1 LAKKL
6 RDEGSGNTLKELT
19 AALDQIA
26 FDGVK
31 PGAAGNYFQVRG
43 SMKNLFW
50 SLIILF
56 AGVRAVNA
64 QQPYF
69 YNKTITIVVGYQA
82 GDGYDLW
89 ARLLAAHMGKHI
101 PGHPNFMV
109 VNTPGA
115 GSMIAANNIYNVAKP
130 DGLTMAAIGPSLY
143 LDQVIGKKEAKFDW
157 GKFGWVGS
165 TENTPWLFYMNSN
178 TPYKTIDDVRKA
190 KEAPKCSAT
199 SSGTSGH
206 FIPKLLDEAFGA
218 KFNVVMGYQGGSEQ
232 DLAFERGEVVCRA
245 LSIPT
250 FFAREPFTTWRKKN
264 MVRILLQTGRKRD
277 SKMPDV
283 PTIHELMTEYKSPAP
298 TRALVMAILASGDL
312 GRPFITPPAI
322 PADRLKLLREAFRK
336 TMADPNFLA
345 DVKARK
351 FEIDPD
357 YGEELEALAKEIV
370 SQPKE
375 ITDRM
380 KKLLSE

>member
-1 LAKKL
+1 MDKLILAL
-6 RDEGSGNTLKELT
+6 IMILVSG
-19 AALDQIA
+19 A
-26 FDGVK
+26 
-31 PGAAGNYFQVRG
+31 GAQ
-43 SMKNLFW
+43 
-50 SLIILF
+50 
-56 AGVRAVNA
+56 A
-64 QQPYF
+64 QAPF
-69 YNKTITIVVGYQA
+69 YQNKTVTIVVGYLA
-82 GDGYDLW
+82 GDGYDIW

-101 PGHPNFMV
+101 PGNPNFMV

-115 GSMIAANNIYNVAKP
+115 GSMIAANNMYNVAKP

-157 GKFGWVGS
+157 AKFGWVGS
-165 TENTPWLFYMNSN
+165 TENTPWLFYMNTN

-190 KEAPKCSAT
+190 KESPKCSAT

-206 FIPKLLDEAFGA
+206 FIPKLLEEAFGA

-232 DLAFERGEVVCRA
+232 DLAFERGEVVCRS

-250 FFAREPFTTWRKKN
+250 FFAREPFGTWRKKN

-277 SKMPDV
+277 PKMPDV
-283 PTIHELMTEYKSPAP
+283 PTIHELMTEHKTPAS
-298 TRALVMAILASGDL
+298 TRALVTAILASGDL

-322 PADRLKLLREAFRK
+322 PADRLTILREAFRK
-336 TMADPNFLA
+336 TMADPGFLA

-357 YGEELEALAKEIV
+357 YGEQLEALAKEIV

-375 ITDRM
+375 IADRM
-380 KKLLSE
+380 KKLLTE